1 MSDGANTNTPGAK
14 KSLAKYKRL
23 IIGVVV
29 LSALIWALRNLS
41 IPDCATIQTYL
52 ESWGVW
58 APVLFIVIYVIST
71 VAFIPGLLVTM
82 MAGLAFGPWWG
93 TLVVSIGSVTG
104 ATIAFLVARYI
115 AREAVEGFLSKQ
127 SWFNKFK
134 DSIEENGFNF
144 VIFVRL
150 VPLFPFNGLNYACGL
165 VPLKLRDYVIGSALG
180 MLPGTFAYVYLGA
193 TGCQLIDSVIQGKTS
208 FSQFPDSVKRNLL
221 IAIVLLAVLSLLPI
235 FLKKLRKKKDPST
248 KA

>member
-1 MSDGANTNTPGAK
+1 MSESAQGEK
-14 KSLAKYKRL
+14 KPSPFVKYKRL

-29 LSALIWALRNLS
+29 LSSLIWALRNLK
-41 IPDCATIQTYL
+41 IPDCATIQNYL
-52 ESWGVW
+52 EGWGIW
-58 APVLFIVIYVIST
+58 APVLFIALYIIST

-93 TLVVSIGSVTG
+93 TLVVSIGSTIG
-104 ATIAFLVARYI
+104 ATLAFLVARYI
-115 AREAVEGFLSKQ
+115 ARESVESFLSKQ
-127 SWFNKFK
+127 AWFTKFK
-134 DSIEENGFNF
+134 GSIEENGFNF

-165 VPLKLRDYVIGSALG
+165 VPLKAKDYILGSMLG

-208 FSQFPDSVKRNLL
+208 FSQFPAEVRNSLL
-221 IAIVLLAVLSLLPI
+221 IAIVLLAFLSVLPI
-235 FLKKLRKKKDPST
+235 LLKKLRKKKET
-248 KA
+248 K